1 MLGHMRGVGVGLE
14 AACVGLL
21 LLLLGHMRGVGVG
34 FEAAGGPMLLL
45 ELLFEYEVHV

>member
-1 MLGHMRGVGVGLE
+1 MGTY
-14 AACVGLL
+14 AAWAWASWRLGLL
-21 LLLLGHMRGVGVG
+21 LLLVHMRGVGVG